1 MAITLKRNGR
11 PTKAS
16 KELVKR
22 INNFLSNLND
32 KDRANYSFKN
42 EIITSESRLNEI
54 WSEIIKPNEPLIK
67 ENQFLDRSTGEIID
81 REEIKENIKEK
92 TQEQANFVNNND
104 TMEDATIIDEINEG
118 GNSNQMDD
126 VPSFFNPL
134 QEPIKQRSYNK
145 AQQTNVGDI
154 PEPDFTKNESAQE
167 RLESIEQ
174 ESDSFEEVVEE
185 EEEQQEKEWDNVTN
199 DSMNELDEKDK
210 KLAAKQLV
218 QTVLDGYEML
228 HELGKNY
235 VKYPEEEL
243 REKVIKGEIDPTMEI
258 PLDENGTTTNP
269 IEFFQDFNKQ
279 AEEAITYDPE
289 FGEKVRPAMERVF
302 AKKGW
307 GMTDEQFLLVAF
319 GKDAA
324 WKTVQIMTLKKTAK
338 GFMDT
343 FVQLQTDKNNAI
355 REQRKREMTAER
367 PISPDAIV
375 TPPRREPVYQEPVQE
390 EIYEEE
396 YVDAVQD
403 YDEETGSDIVP
414 IH

>member
-134 QEPIKQRSYNK
+134 QEPISREATIKPNK
-145 AQQTNVGDI
+145 LT
-154 PEPDFTKNESAQE
+154 
-167 RLESIEQ
+167 
-174 ESDSFEEVVEE
+174 
-185 EEEQQEKEWDNVTN
+185 
-199 DSMNELDEKDK
+199 
-210 KLAAKQLV
+210 
-218 QTVLDGYEML
+218 
-228 HELGKNY
+228 LGIF
-235 VKYPEEEL
+235 P
-243 REKVIKGEIDPTMEI
+243 
-258 PLDENGTTTNP
+258 NP
-269 IEFFQDFNKQ
+269 ILLKMNLH
-279 AEEAITYDPE
+279 
-289 FGEKVRPAMERVF
+289 
-302 AKKGW
+302 KK
-307 GMTDEQFLLVAF
+307 D
-319 GKDAA
+319 
-324 WKTVQIMTLKKTAK
+324 
-338 GFMDT
+338 
-343 FVQLQTDKNNAI
+343 
-355 REQRKREMTAER
+355 
-367 PISPDAIV
+367 
-375 TPPRREPVYQEPVQE
+375 
-390 EIYEEE
+390 
-396 YVDAVQD
+396 
-403 YDEETGSDIVP
+403 
-414 IH
+414 